1 MPRERDQLASSSP
14 GALERVTT
22 ERVTTGPVTADSI
35 RADIE
40 RARAR
45 LEASTQALKH
55 DLGALERLTSWGKVV
70 KDHPY
75 ITVAGAFAVGVL
87 VGALFSRSDDGTE
100 G

>member
-1 MPRERDQLASSSP
+1 MSPDHDELAPAAP
-14 GALERVTT
+14 GAIETVTA
-22 ERVTTGPVTADSI
+22 EPVTVESI

-45 LEASTQALKH
+45 LEASTQALKR
-55 DLGALERLTSWGKVV
+55 DLGALERLTSWGQVV

-75 ITVAGAFAVGVL
+75 VTVAGAFAVGVL